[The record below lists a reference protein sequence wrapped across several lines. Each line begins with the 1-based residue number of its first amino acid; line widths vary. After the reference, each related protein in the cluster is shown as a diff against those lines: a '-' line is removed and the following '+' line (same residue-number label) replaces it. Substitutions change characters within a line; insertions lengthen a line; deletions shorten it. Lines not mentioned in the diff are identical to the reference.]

1 MPLFPVDELNFE
13 EEVNQHKGVVV
24 VHFWAEWSAPSKALT
39 QVLNEIAQEIDG
51 KAKITQLNIDT
62 SPDTTVDYEVRAVPT
77 VILFKNGEI
86 VDTAV
91 GGMPKEEM
99 KARIVK
105 QLG

>member
-13 EEVNQHKGVVV
+13 DEVVKHKGVVV

-62 SPDTTVDYEVRAVPT
+62 SPDTTVDYKVRAVPT

-86 VDTAV
+86 ADTAV

-99 KARIVK
+99 KARITK